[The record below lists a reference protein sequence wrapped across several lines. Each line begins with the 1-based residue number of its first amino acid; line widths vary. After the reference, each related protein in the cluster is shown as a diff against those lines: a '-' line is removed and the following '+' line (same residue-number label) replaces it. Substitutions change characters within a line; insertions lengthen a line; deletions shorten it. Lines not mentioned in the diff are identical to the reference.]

1 MRPLLESFCFTFAD
15 ATKKVAYEGSLEVV
29 RVASAQAITAM
40 TFIIIALAGARLF
53 LKSYFTASLLL
64 AAAGTQVWRFLSE
77 KLRVV
82 MRGKARKI
90 SAYQV
95 MALLTAPYA
104 AVVLLFPRGQTEAP
118 EIAAGVSLLWNSAVL
133 LFSHASWLA
142 IFLITGRS
150 MVNGLTLS
158 LFVRA
163 DRI

>member
-1 MRPLLESFCFTFAD
+1 
-15 ATKKVAYEGSLEVV
+15 
-29 RVASAQAITAM
+29 
-40 TFIIIALAGARLF
+40 
-53 LKSYFTASLLL
+53 
-64 AAAGTQVWRFLSE
+64 
-77 KLRVV
+77 

-118 EIAAGVSLLWNSAVL
+118 EIAAGLSLFWNSAVL

-150 MVNGLTLS
+150 MVNGSTLS
-158 LFVRA
+158 FFVRA